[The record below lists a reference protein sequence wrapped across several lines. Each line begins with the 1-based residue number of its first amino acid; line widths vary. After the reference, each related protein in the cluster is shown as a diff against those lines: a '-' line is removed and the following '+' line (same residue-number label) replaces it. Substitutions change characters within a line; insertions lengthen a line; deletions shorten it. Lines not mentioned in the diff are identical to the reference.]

1 MDTEEAIRRKE
12 RAKYTKWYFENIYWV
27 EDIPGKKHYKKFHYN
42 DPIHE
47 KRFRFLTNLLVKY
60 FKFNTFLD
68 AGCGMG
74 HVIRNLLKKGY
85 KCKGTEISKDAL
97 KYYMSDLV
105 KKKIVSLAGL
115 EKLPFKDNKFDLVFC
130 TDVMEHIPIFDVK
143 DSIKELIRVTKGD
156 LVLTINL
163 DHPYEYHPT
172 ILPRR
177 TWENLFLEE
186 GKLKQLKELQ
196 NKVEKECKKKYSEYD
211 FFVFQ
216 KIK

>member
-1 MDTEEAIRRKE
+1 
-12 RAKYTKWYFENIYWV
+12 
-27 EDIPGKKHYKKFHYN
+27 
-42 DPIHE
+42 
-47 KRFRFLTNLLVKY
+47 
-60 FKFNTFLD
+60 
-68 AGCGMG
+68 
-74 HVIRNLLKKGY
+74 
-85 KCKGTEISKDAL
+85 
-97 KYYMSDLV
+97 
-105 KKKIVSLAGL
+105 
-115 EKLPFKDNKFDLVFC
+115 
-130 TDVMEHIPIFDVK
+130 MEHIPIFDVK